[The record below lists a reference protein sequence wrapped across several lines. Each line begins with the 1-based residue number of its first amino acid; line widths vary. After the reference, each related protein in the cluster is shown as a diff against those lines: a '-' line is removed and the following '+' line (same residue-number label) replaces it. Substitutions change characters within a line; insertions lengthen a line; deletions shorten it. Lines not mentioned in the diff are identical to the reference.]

1 MPELRHLPNAMDQLG
16 RKRLAQLGRKLLAQL
31 GRKPWTS
38 IVRKLTISLLYLLS
52 SAPRRACPDR

>member
-38 IVRKLTISLLYLLS
+38 IVRKLT
-52 SAPRRACPDR
+52 CPD